1 MSFTFPNIEPLD
13 RTMFSKS
20 KFLELKDKIIQMAK
34 DAYRKHEEEIVAFYN
49 QYIRTEDT
57 PVQKILE
64 KDNVMRSIERDILL
78 KVIDDKWIDH
88 LHCID
93 ALRDG
98 IGLRAYGQKDP
109 LIEYKNE
116 AFTLFNKMMHEIQ
129 SETVIFIFRT
139 KFELQVNNLIENGE
153 VETPLSQSSKGFS
166 LTEEVKEL
174 DFSKVGRND
183 PCPCGSGLKYKKC
196 CGAKK

>member
-1 MSFTFPNIEPLD
+1 
-13 RTMFSKS
+13 
-20 KFLELKDKIIQMAK
+20 
-34 DAYRKHEEEIVAFYN
+34 
-49 QYIRTEDT
+49 
-57 PVQKILE
+57 
-64 KDNVMRSIERDILL
+64 RDILL

-93 ALRDG
+93 ALRAG

-116 AFTLFNKMMHEIQ
+116 AFGLFNKMMHEIQ

-153 VETPLSQSSKGFS
+153 VETPLSQSSKDFS
-166 LTEEVKEL
+166 QTEETKNV